1 MNKKYITAFLIVIIF
16 FLGVFLFVKH
26 FSKNS
31 IITTS
36 PPVAV
41 AETSE
46 NIKYVEIGGQKVKV
60 DLALTVAEQEHGLS
74 GRLSLSPD
82 TGMLFVFN
90 EPSTPLFW
98 MKVMNFPIDMIWI
111 TPDMKV
117 DYIKKDAL
125 PDLYPQT
132 YGPSA
137 SDGEAEYVL
146 ETTSDFSDNN
156 NLKIGDSVGFIYQ

>member
-60 DLALTVAEQEHGLS
+60 DLALTDAEQEQGLS

-90 EPSTPLFW
+90 EPSKPLFW
-98 MKVMNFPIDMIWI
+98 MKDMNFPIDMIWI

-146 ETTSDFSDNN
+146 ETTSDLSDNN